1 MRIRMNERIATR
13 SVFFIAGL
21 ATSAWAVMVPF
32 AKLNTG
38 ANEALLGILLLCL
51 GGGAIISMPL
61 AGPLSSRYGCRK
73 IIGYAVMIIILSMP
87 FLTLANS
94 PVTLGFLLLIFGIGV
109 GLTDCAMNIQA
120 ILVEK
125 NAGTPLMSGF
135 HGMYSVGGIAGAGL
149 MTGLL
154 TFGLNIL
161 ASSLV
166 VSLII
171 FMLLMVC
178 FSRLLPY
185 ASPAEGPAF
194 AFPKGEVLLFGA
206 ICFIVFLAEGTVLD
220 WSAVYLV
227 EVRQIADSQAGL
239 GFTFFALAMTV
250 GRLSGDVI
258 IRRFGSLHIVVS
270 GAVLAF
276 GGFCLIIFSTSLIA
290 LLIGYLCIGAGCAN
304 IVPVMFSQVGKQTSM
319 PQMVAVPAVTTMG
332 YIGVLAG
339 PAMIGFIAHHSSLP
353 HAFIFVAALML
364 IVLMLSVA
372 LNRTIKLHQEF

>member
-1 MRIRMNERIATR
+1 MNERIATR

-94 PVTLGFLLLIFGIGV
+94 PVTLGFILLIFGIGV

-185 ASPAEGPAF
+185 VCR
-194 AFPKGEVLLFGA
+194 K
-206 ICFIVFLAEGTVLD
+206 
-220 WSAVYLV
+220 WSLS
-227 EVRQIADSQAGL
+227 RQ
-239 GFTFFALAMTV
+239 
-250 GRLSGDVI
+250 
-258 IRRFGSLHIVVS
+258 
-270 GAVLAF
+270 
-276 GGFCLIIFSTSLIA
+276 
-290 LLIGYLCIGAGCAN
+290 
-304 IVPVMFSQVGKQTSM
+304 
-319 PQMVAVPAVTTMG
+319 
-332 YIGVLAG
+332 
-339 PAMIGFIAHHSSLP
+339 
-353 HAFIFVAALML
+353 
-364 IVLMLSVA
+364 
-372 LNRTIKLHQEF
+372 

>member
-1 MRIRMNERIATR
+1 MNERISTR
-13 SVFFIAGL
+13 AVFFIAGL

-51 GGGAIISMPL
+51 GAGAIISMPL
-61 AGPLSSRYGCRK
+61 AGPLSSHFGCRK
-73 IIGYAVMIIILSMP
+73 IIGYAVLIILLSMP
-87 FLTLANS
+87 FLILTNN
-94 PVTLGFLLLIFGIGV
+94 PFVLGLLLLIFGTGV

-125 NAGTPLMSGF
+125 KEGTPLMSGF
-135 HGMYSVGGIAGAGL
+135 HGMYSVGGIAGASL

-154 TFGLNIL
+154 TFGLTIL

-171 FMLLMVC
+171 FLILIVS
-178 FSRLLPY
+178 FRQLLPY

-194 AFPKGEVLLFGA
+194 AFPRGEVLLFGA

-227 EVRQIADSQAGL
+227 EISKITDSQAGL
-239 GFTFFALAMTV
+239 GFTFFALAMAV

-258 IRRFGSLHIVVS
+258 IKHCGSLRVVVC
-270 GAVLAF
+270 GAALAF
-276 GGFCLIIFSTSLIA
+276 SGFCLITLSTSLLA

-304 IVPVMFSQVGKQTSM
+304 IVPVMFSQIGKQQSM

-339 PAMIGFIAHHSSLP
+339 PAIIGFIAHQSTLP
-353 HAFIFVAALML
+353 LAFLFVAMLMF
-364 IVLMLSVA
+364 IVVILA
-372 LNRTIKLHQEF
+372 ITLNKYIKLI

>member
-1 MRIRMNERIATR
+1 MNERIATR

-258 IRRFGSLHIVVS
+258 I
-270 GAVLAF
+270 
-276 GGFCLIIFSTSLIA
+276 
-290 LLIGYLCIGAGCAN
+290 IGAGCAN
-304 IVPVMFSQVGKQTSM
+304 IVPVMFSQIGKQTSM